1 MTGQNN
7 QAEADIGEES
17 TCSIGSRSILS
28 TKATWR
34 KSVESTA
41 GMRTLVLMSVDLER
55 MTCHHLDLLNI
66 ILPYYPRSQ
75 LALSSDRLTLFP
87 TNIPAAADDGR
98 EPRPDLTTSRV
109 GAPFSITTS
118 QGARKKAG
126 AAFTTADPRRLL
138 IFILDQAL
146 RRMLHQ
152 DATLL
157 KDEQLK
163 NQLIVDRGILNS
175 KYMESKGLPS
185 EAYMWDKV
193 LEILSKL

>member
-98 EPRPDLTTSRV
+98 GKVAFRYSLFRS
-109 GAPFSITTS
+109 FSCV
-118 QGARKKAG
+118 
-126 AAFTTADPRRLL
+126 F
-138 IFILDQAL
+138 F
-146 RRMLHQ
+146 
-152 DATLL
+152 
-157 KDEQLK
+157 
-163 NQLIVDRGILNS
+163 NLIVSLSPMLNNQPFGFS
-175 KYMESKGLPS
+175 STYLP
-185 EAYMWDKV
+185 YH
-193 LEILSKL
+193 